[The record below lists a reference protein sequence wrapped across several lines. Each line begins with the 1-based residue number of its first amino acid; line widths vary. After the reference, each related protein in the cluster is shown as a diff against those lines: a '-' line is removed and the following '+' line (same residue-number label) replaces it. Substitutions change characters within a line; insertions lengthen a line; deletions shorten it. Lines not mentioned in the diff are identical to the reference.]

1 MEKQNLQ
8 LIFEMLIGGERDVS
22 LVRGVAELSCE
33 ITMMMMVEEI

>member
-8 LIFEMLIGGERDVS
+8 LIFENADWWRKGCFPCGRVL
-22 LVRGVAELSCE
+22 AELSE